1 MRPDAASLGLLNGA
15 AMHTAPTAQG
25 RSPNLPKAS
34 VASAL
39 LASLSLLALSGC
51 TTLDPKTG
59 LYAKPTGGAPATDN
73 LSGYSEALNCEL
85 KMAADRH
92 LSSPRVTVGRIA
104 DLTGKYDLQTGSQ
117 IGQGSAL
124 FALTALGRAGFRV
137 VERYDTTVSDIELA
151 YAKAHT
157 LSDSPELAGKAAD
170 NYRKIYE
177 GQLAGS
183 DYYIVGGVTEL
194 NSNISSNGVDLGLGS
209 LGAKSPKGTFEARNY
224 VINVAIDLRLVSTR
238 TQEVVDIVSYQKQ
251 LVGHELKAGVF
262 GFTNGTIFDLSGGT
276 SSMEPLHMAVRT
288 LVERAVFEFGETLYG
303 FDAKSCL
310 APGLEGGKG
319 KAGAKPR
326 S

>member
-1 MRPDAASLGLLNGA
+1 MQNNAGYTRGLWRVAKTSAMVASLG
-15 AMHTAPTAQG
+15 
-25 RSPNLPKAS
+25 
-34 VASAL
+34 
-39 LASLSLLALSGC
+39 LLALSGC
-51 TTLDPKTG
+51 TTLNSETG

-73 LSGYSEALNCEL
+73 YSSYSDALYCQL
-85 KMAADRH
+85 RMAADRR
-92 LSSPRVTVGRIA
+92 LSPPSVTVGRIA

-117 IGQGSAL
+117 IGQGSTL

-157 LSDSPELAGKAAD
+157 LSDNPELAGKAAD

-177 GQLAGS
+177 GQVAGS

-194 NSNISSNGVDLGLGS
+194 NSNISSNGVDLSAGRLGV
-209 LGAKSPKGTFEARNY
+209 KSTKGTFESRNY
-224 VINVAIDLRLVSTR
+224 VINVAIDLRLVNTR

-262 GFTNGTIFDLSGGT
+262 GFANGVIMDLSGGA
-276 SSMEPLHMAVRT
+276 SSMEPLQMAVRT

-303 FDAKSCL
+303 FDARSCL
-310 APGLEGGKG
+310 VP
-319 KAGAKPR
+319 KAKSKFRG
-326 S
+326 

>member
-1 MRPDAASLGLLNGA
+1 MQNARTIVEKAHPQFIA
-15 AMHTAPTAQG
+15 
-25 RSPNLPKAS
+25 PKANLMI
-34 VASAL
+34 AG
-39 LASLSLLALSGC
+39 LAALALSGC
-51 TTLDPKTG
+51 TTLDPETG
-59 LYAKPTGGAPATDN
+59 LYAKPNGGAPATDN
-73 LSGYSEALNCEL
+73 VSNYSEALHCQL
-85 KMAADRH
+85 RMAAEQG
-92 LSSPRVTVGRIA
+92 LASPRVTVGRIA
-104 DLTGKYDLQTGSQ
+104 DLTGKYDFQTGSQ

-137 VERYDTTVSDIELA
+137 VERYDTTVSDLEMA

-157 LSDSPELAGKAAD
+157 LSDTPELAGKAAD

-177 GQLAGS
+177 GQVAGS

-194 NSNISSNGVDLGLGS
+194 NSNISSNGVN
-209 LGAKSPKGTFEARNY
+209 LGAGGLALKDTKATFESRNY

-251 LVGHELKAGVF
+251 LVGRELKAGIF
-262 GFTNGTIFDLSGGT
+262 GFTNGAIIDLSGGT

-303 FDAKSCL
+303 IDAKACIT
-310 APGLEGGKG
+310 PGLEGRRTKS
-319 KAGAKPR
+319 KSKPI

>member
-1 MRPDAASLGLLNGA
+1 MKHEPIDSRFETRRGLAALAAGLGLI
-15 AMHTAPTAQG
+15 
-25 RSPNLPKAS
+25 
-34 VASAL
+34 
-39 LASLSLLALSGC
+39 ALSGC

-59 LYAKPTGGAPATDN
+59 LYAKPIGGAPATDN
-73 LSGYSEALNCEL
+73 VSSYSDALTCEL
-85 KMAADRH
+85 QMAADRR
-92 LSSPRVTVGRIA
+92 LTSPRVTVGRIA

-117 IGQGSAL
+117 IGQGSTL

-194 NSNISSNGVDLGLGS
+194 NSNISSNGVNLGVGGLPIK
-209 LGAKSPKGTFEARNY
+209 ATKGTFEARNY
-224 VINVAIDLRLVSTR
+224 VINVAIDLRLVNTR
-238 TQEVVDIVSYQKQ
+238 TQEVVDMVSYQKQ
-251 LVGHELKAGVF
+251 LVGREMKAGVF
-262 GFTNGTIFDLSGGT
+262 GFANGAIFDLSGGT

-288 LVERAVFEFGETLYG
+288 LVERAVFEFGQTLYG
-303 FDAKSCL
+303 IDARSCL
-310 APGLEGGKG
+310 ATDKHGGAR
-319 KAGAKPR
+319 KARG
-326 S
+326 